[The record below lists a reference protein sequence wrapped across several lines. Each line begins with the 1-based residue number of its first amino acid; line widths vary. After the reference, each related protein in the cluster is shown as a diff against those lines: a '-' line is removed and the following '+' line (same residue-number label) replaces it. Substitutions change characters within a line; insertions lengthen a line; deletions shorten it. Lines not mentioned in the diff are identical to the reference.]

1 MAHRVAPSA
10 ATDLDDI
17 WFYIA
22 SGSGNTELADRFV
35 DSVTARFCLLA
46 DHPRIGRERPELRA
60 GLRSYPAGDYVIFY
74 RLEGPDVVI
83 LRVLHSR
90 RDIRALLGS

>member
-1 MAHRVAPSA
+1 MAHRVAGSA

-17 WFYIA
+17 WFHIA
-22 SGSGNTELADRFV
+22 SGSGSTEPADRFI

-46 DHPRIGRERPELRA
+46 DHPRIGRQRPDLRA
-60 GLRSYPAGDYVIFY
+60 RLRSYPAGDYVIFY
-74 RLEGPDVVI
+74 RLDGPDVVI

-90 RDIRALLGS
+90 RDIRALFGA